1 MSFLEHHLKQSH
13 VFIYKVSMLKCAYSG
28 IITSISWNIFLIV
41 PYFHSYG
48 FVVKKMLKRPN
59 QDAHVV

>member
-1 MSFLEHHLKQSH
+1 
-13 VFIYKVSMLKCAYSG
+13 MLKCAYSG

-59 QDAHVV
+59 QDAHVNPQV